1 MPQRTTPEMQNA
13 PLTPE
18 QETYKQFGLTH
29 PKCGLWLD
37 MGCGKTRITLEILFE
52 RNPNHHVLIIA
63 PKTIARSVWTDEI
76 KKWGLPFRTK
86 SLIVNERGKKL
97 IDEAQAFK
105 GYRSERFKSLKKV
118 QPAIQYLIE
127 LTGTPKPKGVEDLWP
142 QIYLMDGG
150 ARLGVNITTFRND
163 FMYPTAVINGHPVGY
178 QPIKG
183 AEAEIYRRISDLVI
197 SGKNSSVKLPTL
209 NMQTIYAHMTS
220 DEMKIYKR
228 LMKEYVFVSDDGEV
242 VTADTAAILQMKLAQ
257 MSSGTLYT
265 DAKKNQYAIIHTQ
278 KLDICKYII
287 DNTST
292 PCLIAYHFNSEKS
305 ELIKFFSD
313 LHYDIKVFNK
323 TPEMIADW
331 NNGNIPIMLIAGE
344 GGGDDWVVTGEQLQ
358 AIYDD
363 IPDNKI
369 MLRRKNTVHNE
380 VLYAPDGSG
389 RRVFTGKTETGGLN
403 HDGTFKRVAGDSRK
417 PEEMTLREVKKLS
430 IDGEPVPTYE
440 EMLISSR
447 GRMVLFT
454 ELKGNTADIKM
465 ADDAIKLVKQYQME
479 DEVVL
484 ISLKYDLI
492 DYIETNYPEM
502 QTGFLTFASFGE
514 TAALNCDYI
523 GLEEESATSDAIDAI
538 HREGKKALVWTANEK
553 GSQKHFLCTKIDGII
568 TDNVTQAM
576 DLTTEL
582 EHRSDLDRMIDKIKT
597 II

>member
-1 MPQRTTPEMQNA
+1 MKNDIQINTKIKERLRPYTQALP
-13 PLTPE
+13 
-18 QETYKQFGLTH
+18 
-29 PKCGLWLD
+29 D
-37 MGCGKTRITLEILFE
+37 IL
-52 RNPNHHVLIIA
+52 NYQIVTKVLICIWLFLLGRLFQALLKSSGRVAVTSGDWKFLFTTWQGILILILGIVSLFVYVAFDLNSKIVLSRNLITGQTASLEESIKEGFFSVRKLINPEGLLAVLYIALIA
-63 PKTIARSVWTDEI
+63 PVLGIGISISATE
-76 KKWGLPFRTK
+76 
-86 SLIVNERGKKL
+86 KL
-97 IDEAQAFK
+97 YI
-105 GYRSERFKSLKKV
+105 
-118 QPAIQYLIE
+118 P
-127 LTGTPKPKGVEDLWP
+127 
-142 QIYLMDGG
+142 
-150 ARLGVNITTFRND
+150 TF
-163 FMYPTAVINGHPVGY
+163 I
-178 QPIKG
+178 
-183 AEAEIYRRISDLVI
+183 
-197 SGKNSSVKLPTL
+197 SSVIESSVLYSAL
-209 NMQTIYAHMTS
+209 AGAAV
-220 DEMKIYKR
+220 
-228 LMKEYVFVSDDGEV
+228 LVF
-242 VTADTAAILQMKLAQ
+242 LA
-257 MSSGTLYT
+257 MGIANLFMLHG
-265 DAKKNQYAIIHTQ
+265 I
-278 KLDICKYII
+278 II
-287 DNTST
+287 DDLGIGEAGRQSRK
-292 PCLIAYHFNSEKS
+292 I
-305 ELIKFFSD
+305 IKANWKD
-313 LHYDIKVFNK
+313 YIKQNVIF
-323 TPEMIADW
+323 IL
-331 NNGNIPIMLIAGE
+331 LIAGSLIGIAIVCLFIPLKLITLLPAGPLSRLLTIIFVTAGTVISVLADLFGIPLYILKMTQLYYSYKQGSE
-344 GGGDDWVVTGEQLQ
+344 YEFREIKREKPVSYKLAGIVVLVAAAIAVCVMYVRFDQFFPLETDVKVIAHRGGGNEGRENTLSGLEKAWTAGAYGSE
-358 AIYDD
+358 ID
-363 IPDNKI
+363 IQRTK
-369 MLRRKNTVHNE
+369 
-380 VLYAPDGSG
+380 DGYY
-389 RRVFTGKTETGGLN
+389 VLN

>member
-1 MPQRTTPEMQNA
+1 M
-13 PLTPE
+13 
-18 QETYKQFGLTH
+18 
-29 PKCGLWLD
+29 
-37 MGCGKTRITLEILFE
+37 
-52 RNPNHHVLIIA
+52 
-63 PKTIARSVWTDEI
+63 
-76 KKWGLPFRTK
+76 
-86 SLIVNERGKKL
+86 
-97 IDEAQAFK
+97 
-105 GYRSERFKSLKKV
+105 
-118 QPAIQYLIE
+118 
-127 LTGTPKPKGVEDLWP
+127 
-142 QIYLMDGG
+142 
-150 ARLGVNITTFRND
+150 
-163 FMYPTAVINGHPVGY
+163 
-178 QPIKG
+178 
-183 AEAEIYRRISDLVI
+183 
-197 SGKNSSVKLPTL
+197 KNSSQIKERLRPYTQAMPDIL
-209 NMQTIYAHMTS
+209 NYQIVTKAI
-220 DEMKIYKR
+220 ICIWLFLLGR
-228 LMKEYVFVSDDGEV
+228 LFQALLK
-242 VTADTAAILQMKLAQ
+242 
-257 MSSGTLYT
+257 SSGRVAVTSGDWKFLFTTWQGILILILGIVSLLVYVAFDLNSKIVLSRNLITGQTASLEESIKEGFFSVRKLINPEGLLAVLYIALIAPVLGIGISISAT
-265 DAKKNQYAIIHTQ
+265 E
-278 KLDICKYII
+278 KLYIPTFISSVIESSVLYSALAGAAVLVFLAMGIANLFMLHGIII
-287 DNTST
+287 DDLGIGEAGRQSRK
-292 PCLIAYHFNSEKS
+292 I
-305 ELIKFFSD
+305 IKANWKD
-313 LHYDIKVFNK
+313 YIKQNVIF
-323 TPEMIADW
+323 IL
-331 NNGNIPIMLIAGE
+331 LIAGSLIGIAIVCLFIPLKLITLLPAGPLSRLLTIIFVTAGTVISVLADLFGIPLYILKMTQLYYSYKQGSE
-344 GGGDDWVVTGEQLQ
+344 YEFREIKREKPVSYKLAGIVVLAAAAIAVCVMYVRFDQFFPLETDVKVIAHRGGGNEGRENTLSGLEKAWTAGAYGSE
-358 AIYDD
+358 ID
-363 IPDNKI
+363 IQRTK
-369 MLRRKNTVHNE
+369 
-380 VLYAPDGSG
+380 DGYY
-389 RRVFTGKTETGGLN
+389 VLN

-538 HREGKKALVWTANEK
+538 HKEGKKALVWTANEK

>member
-1 MPQRTTPEMQNA
+1 MKNDIQINTKIKERLRPYTQALP
-13 PLTPE
+13 
-18 QETYKQFGLTH
+18 
-29 PKCGLWLD
+29 D
-37 MGCGKTRITLEILFE
+37 IL
-52 RNPNHHVLIIA
+52 NYQIVTKVLICIWLFLLGRLFQALLKSSGRVAVTSGDWKFLFTTWQGILILILGIVSLFVYVAFDLNSKIVLSRNLITGQTASLEESIKEGFFSVRKLINPEGLLAVLYIALIA
-63 PKTIARSVWTDEI
+63 PVLGIGISISATE
-76 KKWGLPFRTK
+76 
-86 SLIVNERGKKL
+86 KL
-97 IDEAQAFK
+97 YI
-105 GYRSERFKSLKKV
+105 
-118 QPAIQYLIE
+118 P
-127 LTGTPKPKGVEDLWP
+127 
-142 QIYLMDGG
+142 
-150 ARLGVNITTFRND
+150 TF
-163 FMYPTAVINGHPVGY
+163 I
-178 QPIKG
+178 
-183 AEAEIYRRISDLVI
+183 
-197 SGKNSSVKLPTL
+197 SSVIESSVLYSAL
-209 NMQTIYAHMTS
+209 AGAAV
-220 DEMKIYKR
+220 
-228 LMKEYVFVSDDGEV
+228 LVF
-242 VTADTAAILQMKLAQ
+242 LA
-257 MSSGTLYT
+257 MGIANLFMLHG
-265 DAKKNQYAIIHTQ
+265 I
-278 KLDICKYII
+278 II
-287 DNTST
+287 DDLGIGEAGRQSRK
-292 PCLIAYHFNSEKS
+292 I
-305 ELIKFFSD
+305 IKANWKD
-313 LHYDIKVFNK
+313 YIKQNVIF
-323 TPEMIADW
+323 IL
-331 NNGNIPIMLIAGE
+331 LIAGSLIGIAIVCLFIPLKLITLLPAGPLSRLLTIIFVTAGTVISVLADLFGIPLYILKMTQLYYSYKQGSE
-344 GGGDDWVVTGEQLQ
+344 YEFREIKREKPVSYKLAGIVVLVAAAIAVCVMYVRFDQFFPLETDVKVIAHRGGGNEGRENTLSGLEKAWTAGAYGSE
-358 AIYDD
+358 ID
-363 IPDNKI
+363 IQRTK
-369 MLRRKNTVHNE
+369 
-380 VLYAPDGSG
+380 DGYY
-389 RRVFTGKTETGGLN
+389 VLN

-576 DLTTEL
+576 DLTIEL